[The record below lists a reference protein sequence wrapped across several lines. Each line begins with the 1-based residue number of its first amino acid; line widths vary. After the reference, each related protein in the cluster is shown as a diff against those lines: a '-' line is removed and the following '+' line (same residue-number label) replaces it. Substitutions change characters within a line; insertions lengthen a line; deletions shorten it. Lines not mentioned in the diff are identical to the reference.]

1 MYQHQR
7 PRLASQAGATPL
19 HETAFNDFEEAAEM
33 LIAAGCDIDP
43 LNVVSAAPVA
53 LVSVTEQTMT
63 PPCPMYSRVAA
74 VLCTWRVS
82 RAVLQLP

>member
-43 LNVVSAAPVA
+43 LNVVSAALVA
-53 LVSVTEQTMT
+53 LVSVMEQTMT

-82 RAVLQLP
+82 RVVLRLP

>member
-1 MYQHQR
+1 MHQHQR
-7 PRLASQAGATPL
+7 PPLASQAGATPL

-43 LNVVSAAPVA
+43 LNVVSAALVA

-74 VLCTWRVS
+74 VLFTWRVS
-82 RAVLQLP
+82 RVALRLP